1 MAEKKKPQIVN
12 VQGEDITAQHDKEKA
27 EGTLQQGIRPPHQQ
41 AAPVGNAKGLRIG
54 AVILWVAAIIF
65 EVLTVLVVAGKIQLP
80 FMSQM
85 VQMIVFLVLDLAC
98 VVIGAQLWKKANHI
112 DPVSEANPTKF
123 WLWNNMG
130 MIVCAIAF
138 VPFIILLLTNKN
150 ADKNTKL
157 VGTVVAVI
165 AIAIG
170 MLMGH
175 DFNPVSLEDKQEAVA
190 VFGDSNVYWTRFGK
204 CYHTHDDCQSFS
216 QTEQLTMGTVEQA
229 IAANRTKLC
238 SFCAKRDDITNVK
251 TDDAAYNEENAAD
264 IQNAV
269 DELGGADDSA
279 DEQNGT
285 ED

>member
-1 MAEKKKPQIVN
+1 MRKSTVFAAVALAVAFGATSARAEERAWEWSP
-12 VQGEDITAQHDKEKA
+12 
-27 EGTLQQGIRPPHQQ
+27 LGIGI
-41 AAPVGNAKGLRIG
+41 AAP
-54 AVILWVAAIIF
+54 
-65 EVLTVLVVAGKIQLP
+65 IQLP